1 MKCPVCNSPN
11 PAGSRFCQSCGK
23 PLEADKPASPAP
35 NLVCPGCQAPVTKES
50 RFCETCGSRLEAQAP
65 ASPQP
70 AMQHAAP
77 SPNPEYTPGVSKP
90 VNVTPVSPAPA
101 PYTAHPIPAAASR
114 DNPVSFGAWI
124 GTLIILMI
132 PFVNLIM
139 LLVWALG
146 PNVNRSLQ
154 NYCRAILLL
163 GFIVMIISALLFL
176 IILLM
181 ENSGGLQW

>member
-1 MKCPVCNSPN
+1 MKCPVCNSSN
-11 PAGSRFCQSCGK
+11 PAGSRFC
-23 PLEADKPASPAP
+23 
-35 NLVCPGCQAPVTKES
+35 ES
-50 RFCETCGSRLEAQAP
+50 CGSRLEAEAP

-70 AMQHAAP
+70 AMQHTAP
-77 SPNPEYTPGVSKP
+77 SPNPESAHVAHKP

-163 GFIVMIISALLFL
+163 GFIVMIFSALLFL

>member
-35 NLVCPGCQAPVTKES
+35 NLVCPGCQAPVTQES
-50 RFCETCGSRLEAQAP
+50 RFCETCGYRLEAEVP

-77 SPNPEYTPGVSKP
+77 SPNPEYTPPVAPKP
-90 VNVTPVSPAPA
+90 VNVTPSYPTQAA
-101 PYTAHPIPAAASR
+101 YTAHPLPAASLR
-114 DNPVSFGAWI
+114 DSPVSLGTWI

-154 NYCRAILLL
+154 NYCRALLLL
-163 GFIVMIISALLFL
+163 GFIVTIISAILFL
-176 IILLM
+176 IILIIG
-181 ENSGGLQW
+181 NGRQW